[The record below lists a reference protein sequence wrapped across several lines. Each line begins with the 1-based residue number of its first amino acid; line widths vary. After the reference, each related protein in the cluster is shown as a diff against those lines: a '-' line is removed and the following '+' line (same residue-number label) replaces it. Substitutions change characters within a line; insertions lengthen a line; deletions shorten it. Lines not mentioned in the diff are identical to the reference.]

1 MEDFSLLDEEEKMLL
16 VTSGFSLLF
25 TTSFIYSYIKVF
37 RHSLNYSQI
46 PIIAL
51 SFSYLNSLV
60 YFYYSDLIYHDYMK
74 LCNKISII
82 ISIILIIIYL
92 LYEFKEDKID
102 MFLNVG
108 IIMAAS
114 WAIKKL
120 VIDILKDDDKVKT
133 TCSYSTMAFLSTII
147 EWFVRAYKEKN
158 RKILNIFSGLFLV
171 LASISW
177 IVFGYIYQEL
187 SFLVPNIIGLVLSL
201 AYIAVWLYL
210 RKFGSSPEENKGAI
224 DIQIKIKNESKED
237 VTNVHKV
244 NDEEEKMVKN

>member
-1 MEDFSLLDEEEKMLL
+1 M
-16 VTSGFSLLF
+16 
-25 TTSFIYSYIKVF
+25 
-37 RHSLNYSQI
+37 
-46 PIIAL
+46 
-51 SFSYLNSLV
+51 
-60 YFYYSDLIYHDYMK
+60 
-74 LCNKISII
+74 
-82 ISIILIIIYL
+82 
-92 LYEFKEDKID
+92 
-102 MFLNVG
+102 
-108 IIMAAS
+108 
-114 WAIKKL
+114 
-120 VIDILKDDDKVKT
+120 
-133 TCSYSTMAFLSTII
+133 
-147 EWFVRAYKEKN
+147 RAYKEKN